1 MLLNQC
7 FPMRQPLSLISLS
20 MEMIDPAAL
29 VLVVVMK
36 SPRDLE
42 IARLLGWY
50 RIPLR
55 SAPKIIAVDYLAF
68 YQTAAFQKEKWSIH
82 YLAEVRGYELT
93 TRAELL
99 REETD
104 HPYAN
109 QEYYKIQLG
118 PLIPLE
124 NPIPAKEWKRITFFY
139 TTGDCI
145 SKAETISDLILREED
160 RVMLWRALRERSENH
175 YLSRED
181 RTLPDDIT
189 PQMLAT
195 LLGLES
201 APKSR

>member
-1 MLLNQC
+1 
-7 FPMRQPLSLISLS
+7 
-20 MEMIDPAAL
+20 MIDPGAL

-36 SPRDLE
+36 SARDLE

-68 YQTAAFQKEKWSIH
+68 YQTAAFQREKWSIQ

-99 REETD
+99 REELD
-104 HPYAN
+104 HPHAN

-124 NPIPAKEWKRITFFY
+124 NPIPAKDWKRITFFY
-139 TTGDCI
+139 TTGECI
-145 SKAETISDLILREED
+145 AKAETISDLILREED
-160 RVMLWRALRERSENH
+160 RITLWRALRERSDRIYLTHEN
-175 YLSRED
+175 LA
-181 RTLPDDIT
+181 LPNEIT
-189 PQMLAT
+189 PQMLAR

-201 APKSR
+201 APK